1 VNYTGKKM
9 DPETGL
15 YYFNQRY
22 YDPSLGRFLTE
33 DPAGQGLNPYAYA
46 GMLVRDS
53 GCESAFATSLSL
65 INPDGLF
72 FFEIGTFVGAAYG
85 ALIGGTQRMLSG
97 GDFGEGAVDGF
108 ILGAKIGGTIGAAAD
123 GYTGGYATWTDSN
136 PFFTLAAHTYAEA
149 WNGRAGGGYGF
160 GLDLNAGAGGGGNPA
175 APLYQPQY
183 PQELSDGFDAYTQTG
198 AVPESDFCYPCGGDF
213 EGYYDAEAGGVYFLK
228 GKPVGEKSLED
239 SVSPIDVFLVGS
251 SFYKGVSGLFRVWGK
266 QGERRFAMGFSNGQQ
281 FFRLDKHKTRGWHYH
296 RWPDMSKHRPKE
308 GGF

>member
-1 VNYTGKKM
+1 
-9 DPETGL
+9 
-15 YYFNQRY
+15 
-22 YDPSLGRFLTE
+22 
-33 DPAGQGLNPYAYA
+33 
-46 GMLVRDS
+46 
-53 GCESAFATSLSL
+53 
-65 INPDGLF
+65 LF

-198 AVPESDFCYPCGGDF
+198 AVPESDFCYPCGGPLEDLSRAVDTQFIKSIASYAF
-213 EGYYDAEAGGVYFLK
+213 ENEDKDPYSHQKAAYGYGAYVGNKYIAGGARFTSEMAQFVYYSVVDR
-228 GKPVGEKSLED
+228 GKYDTFSKAYIID
-239 SVSPIDVFLVGS
+239 SYHDVANTMRG
-251 SFYKGVSGLFRVWGK
+251 
-266 QGERRFAMGFSNGQQ
+266 A
-281 FFRLDKHKTRGWHYH
+281 TRGAIIL
-296 RWPDMSKHRPKE
+296 K
-308 GGF
+308 